1 MNGTDKPRSHFLP
14 QITLIAVTDSADPC
28 NLWIDLCESVV
39 ALFLFHLS
47 LQMPSF
53 TTASRIIITCS
64 NRLSPYLQ
72 MEVAELGYKPER
84 VFKTGVELKGT
95 LTDCIRLNLNLR
107 CASQVLFSL
116 KEFRA
121 DNADDLYKIL
131 IDHPWEDILNVDGYF
146 SISSNVDNPT
156 INNSLFANVKV
167 KDAIVD
173 RFRNKTGERP
183 NSGPELDKTVIHL
196 YWKESLAE
204 IFIDTSGET
213 LSKHGYRKIPGKAPM
228 LESLAAA
235 TMLATKWD
243 RASPFINPMCGSGTV
258 AIEAVLLATKRKPGL
273 LRSNYAFMHLAG
285 YEEQLY
291 NTEFKKLEQ
300 QVIDLPA
307 LKVIA
312 TDISEDAI
320 NISKV
325 NAGIAG
331 VEELI
336 EFAVCDFEETNIPE
350 GEAGAVYFNPE
361 YGDRLG
367 VEAELEI
374 TYKRIG
380 DFLKK
385 KCKGYSGYIFTGNLE
400 LAKKIGLKP
409 SRRIE
414 FYTSKIDCRLLE
426 YELYSGTKRTDKE

>member
-1 MNGTDKPRSHFLP
+1 
-14 QITLIAVTDSADPC
+14 
-28 NLWIDLCESVV
+28 
-39 ALFLFHLS
+39 
-47 LQMPSF
+47 MPSF
-53 TTASRIIITCS
+53 TASSRIIITCS

-72 MEVAELGYKPER
+72 TEVTALGFKPER
-84 VFKTGVELKGT
+84 VFKTGVELKGS

-121 DNADDLYKIL
+121 NNADDLYQTL
-131 IDHPWEDILNVDGYF
+131 TAYAWEDVIPGGGYF

-173 RFRNKTGERP
+173 RFRNRTGERP
-183 NSGPELDKTVIHL
+183 DSGPELDRTVIHL

-235 TMLATKWD
+235 TLLATKWD
-243 RASPFINPMCGSGTV
+243 RRSAFINPMCGSGTL
-258 AIEAVLLATKRKPGL
+258 AIEAALLATNRKPGL
-273 LRSNYAFMHLAG
+273 LRSNYAFMHLNG
-285 YEEQLY
+285 YEERSY
-291 NTEFKKLEQ
+291 DEEFKKLEQ
-300 QVIDLPA
+300 QVMDVPG
-307 LKVIA
+307 LKIIA
-312 TDISEDAI
+312 TDISDDAV

-336 EFAVCDFEETNIPE
+336 EFSVCDFEETKVPE
-350 GEAGAVYFNPE
+350 DGAGVVYFNPE

-385 KCKGYSGYIFTGNLE
+385 KCKGYFGYIFTGNLE

-409 SRRIE
+409 NRRIE

-426 YELYSGTKRTDKE
+426 YELYSGTKRTDKL